1 LLSLKSLKQ
10 NYSNNDMMDINKEF
24 NRTLYIAEKGIT
36 HKWIIEVEDYIIVPK
51 NVSRS
56 YPYFSKKLENFKIL
70 VKEQKGQVKE
80 LGEEISM
87 QAEETEAKLK
97 NNEKVAEDQI
107 AKFYV
112 SSKKWFEKN
121 IL

>member
-1 LLSLKSLKQ
+1 
-10 NYSNNDMMDINKEF
+10 M
-24 NRTLYIAEKGIT
+24 
-36 HKWIIEVEDYIIVPK
+36 
-51 NVSRS
+51 
-56 YPYFSKKLENFKIL
+56 
-70 VKEQKGQVKE
+70 KE

>member
-1 LLSLKSLKQ
+1 
-10 NYSNNDMMDINKEF
+10 
-24 NRTLYIAEKGIT
+24 
-36 HKWIIEVEDYIIVPK
+36 
-51 NVSRS
+51 
-56 YPYFSKKLENFKIL
+56 LENFKIL

-112 SSKKWFEKN
+112 SSKNGLRKIFYN
-121 IL
+121 SL